1 MHLCP
6 HYCWVIR
13 LITIAFPFPA
23 IKFVVDVEMGIHI
36 SNTNNYQSDFLQ
48 FHTQWIATITRFM
61 YDRHRPTYINSLFK
75 AEGTHR
81 RNYNVNAHTHFLNF
95 LHTDTIINLR
105 FGQRTITY
113 AQQCTLQV
121 VVRCPHT
128 ALWPILVSRIF
139 RKWCACIVGCD
150 CLYREHPTVYREPLT
165 GSVPVRMQP

>member
-6 HYCWVIR
+6 HYCWVVR

-23 IKFVVDVEMGIHI
+23 IKFVVDVEMGMHI
-36 SNTNNYQSDFLQ
+36 SNTNNYQSDFLP

-128 ALWPILVSRIF
+128 YNGEQHCDPSLLVEYSESD
-139 RKWCACIVGCD
+139 VPVLLGV
-150 CLYREHPTVYREPLT
+150 TVYIGNIQLYT
-165 GSVPVRMQP
+165 GSL